1 MVIIDVVTSLPIGFD
16 LVFKNESELVCD
28 EVDVKDNS
36 INFVDEDFRV
46 TVDAI
51 EEIFLLE
58 IVEVGKLFMSVLP

>member
-1 MVIIDVVTSLPIGFD
+1 MVIVDVVTSLPIGFD

-46 TVDAI
+46 TVDTI

-58 IVEVGKLFMSVLP
+58 IVEVGELFMSVLP